1 MKSFS
6 ARAFAKC
13 WLFSLVI
20 GLALLAPDR
29 AAADDRFGRHRA
41 IDRVVVFGTSLSDPG
56 NAFALS
62 GQHLEPPYSTLNPL
76 TLIPESETPYKV
88 GGNHFSN
95 GLTWVEQLAL
105 PLGLWTSVRP
115 AYVESSKGSS
125 NYAVGGTRARNGV
138 AGEVWLSQQVTRFL
152 TDVGPR
158 APSDA
163 LYVIEA
169 GGNDVSDALLA
180 GNPALIS
187 EALFWVDNAIRRLHG
202 AGARKFLIWNVPN
215 LARTPAIQALNA
227 LPPFAG
233 IAGFALQL
241 TEGYNDGLGGVLG
254 RIMNGPDP
262 YRLQD
267 IEIIQFNAFA
277 KLEHVANNP
286 ARYGLQN
293 VADACIR
300 PGTPPPSRCP
310 NQDRYLFWDGTH
322 PTRAGHAIIA
332 FLVGKALVTAV
343 LQDD

>member
-1 MKSFS
+1 MSSFS
-6 ARAFAKC
+6 ARAAAVASF
-13 WLFSLVI
+13 WLSSLVI
-20 GLALLAPDR
+20 GLTLLAPGL
-29 AAADDRFGRHRA
+29 AAADDRFGWHRP
-41 IDRVVVFGTSLSDPG
+41 IDRIVVFGTSLSDPG

-62 GQHLEPPYSTLNPL
+62 GQHLEPPYLTLNPL

-95 GLTWVEQLAL
+95 GPTWVEQLAL
-105 PLGLWTSVRP
+105 PLGLRTSVRP
-115 AYVESSKGSS
+115 AYVQSSDGSS

-163 LYVIEA
+163 LYVIEV
-169 GGNDVSDALLA
+169 GGNDISDALLT
-180 GNPALIS
+180 GNLAVIN

-202 AGARKFLIWNVPN
+202 AGARKFLVWNVPN
-215 LARTPAIQALNA
+215 LGRAPGIKALNA
-227 LPPFAG
+227 LPH
-233 IAGFALQL
+233 
-241 TEGYNDGLGGVLG
+241 GLGQVLG
-254 RIMNGPDP
+254 LLENGPDP

-286 ARYGLQN
+286 ARYGLQD
-293 VADACIR
+293 VTHACIQ

-310 NQDRYLFWDGTH
+310 NQDRYLFWDGIH